1 MLPKSN
7 NVNSVVFEKHTTTKD
22 EIKALLARMPDF
34 LTAKEIAHILRI
46 SVKTMYQWT
55 QDNYLP
61 RKEVAWM
68 PPILEIRCYCMAR
81 ATKINEKNSTRQA
94 SSKPHANRPPPS
106 GGFFIP
112 NPAPVRLY
120 LFSRNI

>member
-61 RKEVAWM
+61 GRKWRGCRRFLKSDVIAW
-68 PPILEIRCYCMAR
+68 LEQQR
-81 ATKINEKNSTRQA
+81 
-94 SSKPHANRPPPS
+94 
-106 GGFFIP
+106 
-112 NPAPVRLY
+112 
-120 LFSRNI
+120 